1 MTRPKT
7 SHIDPTTLMRIKSL
21 ELRARKVM
29 DGLSGG
35 LNRSPYHGFSVEF
48 TEYRQYSPGDDLRY
62 MDWRLYARSDRYYIK
77 QFEDETSLRCHL
89 VVDLSK
95 SMSFGSLSYTKLDY
109 ARTMAATFAYFLT
122 TQRDAAGLVTFDEDV
137 NEFVPARYRSG
148 QFRRLIVALERA
160 AGGTSTSL
168 ERPLDQVAQR
178 VNRRGMLVLIS
189 DMLAPID
196 SLQQHLAWL
205 SARGQ
210 EVVLFQVLDP
220 AELKFDFD
228 EPAMFEDL
236 ESGREMYVDP
246 KATRENYQA
255 RLTEH
260 LDAIRETCGRLG
272 IEHELVSSDE
282 PLDRVLGDFIRRRM
296 QAGKSVMRA

>member
-1 MTRPKT
+1 MSSPRA
-7 SHIDPTTLMRIKSL
+7 SYIDPATLMRIKSL

-29 DGLSGG
+29 DGMSGG

-62 MDWRLYARSDRYYIK
+62 MDWKLFARSDRYYIK

-236 ESGREMYVDP
+236 ESGRKMYVDP
-246 KATRENYQA
+246 QATRTKYQA

-272 IEHELVSSDE
+272 IEHELVSTDE
-282 PLDRVLGDFIRRRM
+282 PMDRVMGDFIRRRM
-296 QAGKSVMRA
+296 QAGKSVIRA